1 MLSVLFDEPRR
12 ALRALAARPGFSARV
27 VGVLASGLD
36 CVISMVAMDRRLLV
50 RALSFAQCERRRA
63 RAESDRSLA
72 LRMTRRRK

>member
-27 VGVLASGLD
+27 VGVLASGLH
-36 CVISMVAMDRRLLV
+36 CVISMVAMIGGFLV
-50 RALSFAQCERRRA
+50 RPLPFAQCERLRA